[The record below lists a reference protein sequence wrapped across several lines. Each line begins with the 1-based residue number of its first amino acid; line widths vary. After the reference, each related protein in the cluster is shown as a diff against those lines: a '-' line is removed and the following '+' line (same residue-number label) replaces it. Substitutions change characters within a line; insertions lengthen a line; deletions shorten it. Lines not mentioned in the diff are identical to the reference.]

1 MTNRLMPRRR
11 NLPELDECTETT
23 RTGLDRL
30 RNSAAPEKMSA
41 MVGVLGTQNDGAQP
55 FIEPPLAI
63 TAQTHADTFQIPA
76 IWPTICRE
84 PQRCFQLEIAP
95 PTPDWLAGSQLGMT

>member
-30 RNSAAPEKMSA
+30 RGSAAPEKMSA
-41 MVGVLGTQNDGAQP
+41 MVGVLGP
-55 FIEPPLAI
+55 
-63 TAQTHADTFQIPA
+63 
-76 IWPTICRE
+76 
-84 PQRCFQLEIAP
+84 
-95 PTPDWLAGSQLGMT
+95 

>member
-41 MVGVLGTQNDGAQP
+41 TVGVLGP
-55 FIEPPLAI
+55 
-63 TAQTHADTFQIPA
+63 
-76 IWPTICRE
+76 
-84 PQRCFQLEIAP
+84 
-95 PTPDWLAGSQLGMT
+95 